1 MGVELVVLDFDGNL
15 TNVDIEAIPF
25 VESYKTDFSNALS
38 IERSKLDLIWDRKQS
53 IIESNPSAYGWTV
66 NGMIV
71 APAYADPLIMS
82 RTIAGILLKDSG
94 ITDESIR
101 QKMLDAFFQN
111 SYGKLGISFKEDAD
125 RFLIGLKENIACCVM
140 TNSKTDGVV
149 KKIEKLPSDH
159 SDIVVYGDAKKYFV
173 TPEWEGVVPNSI
185 EKDGFGRPLFVRRQ
199 QYWNALHSVM
209 QKYHLHPENVAVV
222 GDIYE
227 LDLLLP
233 EMVGMHTILTP
244 REKTP
249 TFEINAV
256 LQSRKGYVAQ
266 SLDDALDHL
275 LIIK

>member
-25 VESYKTDFSNALS
+25 VESYKTDFSNTLN
-38 IERSKLDLIWDRKQS
+38 IERPKLDLIWAHKQS
-53 IIESNPSAYGWTV
+53 LIESNPSAYGWTV

-101 QKMLDAFFQN
+101 SKMLDSFFQN

-125 RFLIGLKENIACCVM
+125 RFLSGLKENIACCVM

-149 KKIEKLPSDH
+149 KKIAKLPTDH
-159 SDIVVYGDAKKYFV
+159 SDIVVYGDAKKYLV

-199 QYWNALHSVM
+199 QYWNALHALM

-249 TFEINAV
+249 AFEINAV

-266 SLDDALDHL
+266 SLDDALDYL